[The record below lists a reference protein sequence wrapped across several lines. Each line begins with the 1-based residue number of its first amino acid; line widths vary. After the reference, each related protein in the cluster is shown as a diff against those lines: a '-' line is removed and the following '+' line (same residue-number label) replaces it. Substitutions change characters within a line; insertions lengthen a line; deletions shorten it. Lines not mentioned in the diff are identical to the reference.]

1 MRFLLSALL
10 AVMLAVTMPLA
21 LTGAAT
27 AEASQ
32 TASIAETSVPPAAH
46 ECCTPQPDSQ
56 HGDCTACAAIGHAE
70 VTPNAAR
77 LPRRIRHI
85 PALQDM
91 KSARPRLPLPGSV
104 AQTREGFM
112 W

>member
-1 MRFLLSALL
+1 MRLLLSVVLAAL
-10 AVMLAVTMPLA
+10 LAVTMPLA
-21 LTGAAT
+21 LTGAAS
-27 AEASQ
+27 AEASPM
-32 TASIAETSVPPAAH
+32 ASMAETSVPPAAH

-85 PALQDM
+85 PPLVDM
-91 KSARPRLPLPGSV
+91 KSARPRLPLPPPRPV
-104 AQTREGFM
+104 AL
-112 W
+112 

>member
-56 HGDCTACAAIGHAE
+56 QGDCTACAAIGHAE

-91 KSARPRLPLPGSV
+91 KSARPRLPLPPPRPV
-104 AQTREGFM
+104 AL
-112 W
+112 

>member
-10 AVMLAVTMPLA
+10 AVMLAVTMPLVVM
-21 LTGAAT
+21 GAS
-27 AEASQ
+27 AEASPM
-32 TASIAETSVPPAAH
+32 ASMAATSPSPTAH
-46 ECCTPQPDSQ
+46 ECCTTQPDSP

-91 KSARPRLPLPGSV
+91 KSARPRLPLPPPRPV
-104 AQTREGFM
+104 AL
-112 W
+112 